1 MDEILWCYH
10 SNETSSA
17 VLSHGTICLV
27 CSLKFKSDDEILWSG
42 DHSNEALWSF
52 VHRVS
57 AVFQYFTKWN
67 LENLLNFDF
76 GPF

>member
-42 DHSNEALWSF
+42 DHSNESSLVVLSQGVSCFSTFYKMEFGKF
-52 VHRVS
+52 VE
-57 AVFQYFTKWN
+57 F
-67 LENLLNFDF
+67 
-76 GPF
+76 

>member
-1 MDEILWCYH
+1 MTKFYGQ
-10 SNETSSA
+10 
-17 VLSHGTICLV
+17 VTIQM
-27 CSLKFKSDDEILWSG
+27 K
-42 DHSNEALWSF
+42 ALWSF

-57 AVFQYFTKWN
+57 AVFQYLTKWN